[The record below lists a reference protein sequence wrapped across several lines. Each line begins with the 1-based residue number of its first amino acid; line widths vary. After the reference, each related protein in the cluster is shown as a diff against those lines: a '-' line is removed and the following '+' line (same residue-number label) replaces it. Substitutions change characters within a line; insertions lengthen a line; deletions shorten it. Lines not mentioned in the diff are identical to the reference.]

1 MEQLWL
7 FYNDYYQQLSMPFE
21 KSGTITIGP
30 EMEQLVTIREFPF
43 TKGPVTIERHD
54 RFY

>member
-30 EMEQLVTIREFPF
+30 EYGAAGNN
-43 TKGPVTIERHD
+43 KGIS
-54 RFY
+54 FYKGACDNRKA